1 VAKKSKKSKKK
12 TAKERKFDKL
22 RSRAYGKLEGD
33 AEQIALDAYLEQLT
47 KHSNK
52 TLGKFIDILEKDGS
66 LEAVM
71 NVDMATLAK
80 VFVTTAK
87 RGRKGKKALAGGKRL
102 SKADMEKLE
111 AEILAYVKVNPGC
124 RKKDIAAGLKLPSKK
139 LFSPMKAL
147 LAEKKLKTEG
157 VRAGMKYSVK

>member
-1 VAKKSKKSKKK
+1 VAKKAKK
-12 TAKERKFDKL
+12 TTKARERKFDKL

-66 LEAVM
+66 LDVVM
-71 NVDMATLAK
+71 NVEMATLAK
-80 VFVTTAK
+80 VFTSTSK
-87 RGRKGKKALAGGKRL
+87 GGRKGKKALAGGKRL

-111 AEILAYVKVNPGC
+111 AEILAYVKANPEC
-124 RKKDIAAGLKLPSKK
+124 RKKDIAAALKLPSKK

-147 LAEKKLKTEG
+147 LADKKLKTEG